1 MGRSNDNMYPF
12 ETKGEVLPY
21 RNSNDSSIMSS
32 GNSDVDV
39 SVLVDTTPMAY
50 AMLCSLLASDQMTE
64 KEFRSAVRKLEDFSK
79 SKCKSKND
87 VSDRLSDERR
97 RRK

>member
-1 MGRSNDNMYPF
+1 
-12 ETKGEVLPY
+12 
-21 RNSNDSSIMSS
+21 MSS

-50 AMLCSLLASDQMTE
+50 AMLCSLLASNQMTE
-64 KEFRSAVRKLEDFSK
+64 KEFKSAVRKLEDFTK
-79 SKCKSKND
+79 SNCKSKND
-87 VSDRLSDERR
+87 ISNARLFNESR